1 MLSAR
6 KPSRVVLSNQ
16 SFRYLFWLA
25 MSKVIL
31 TSFHQWVR
39 VVKERHRKEMSKQPN
54 ICTGNTSKSCSK
66 MLLFFPSAARAALSS
81 CVQVTCKGTFK
92 QKECVFDLHLPGRR
106 KTEQLSVYHVDLI
119 SITLNHSFGKHENR
133 NESLFFLRC
142 S

>member
-1 MLSAR
+1 M
-6 KPSRVVLSNQ
+6 LSNQ
-16 SFRYLFWLA
+16 SFHYLFWLA

-31 TSFHQWVR
+31 TSFHQWLH
-39 VVKERHRKEMSKQPN
+39 VVKERYHKEMSKQSN
-54 ICTGNTSKSCSK
+54 ICMVNTSKGCSK
-66 MLLFFPSAARAALSS
+66 MLLFFPSAARAALNS
-81 CVQVTCKGTFK
+81 CLQFIWEGTFK
-92 QKECVFDLHLPGRR
+92 QKEGVFDLHLPGRK